1 VTDIQAA
8 VNKAMGKDVL
18 LRGSDPKFVV
28 KYLRTGVLPF
38 DILLQGG
45 LPRGRFS
52 MITGDW
58 STLKSYMGLC
68 AIRETQLQGG
78 VASLIDTEHAFDPD
92 WATSVGVNVDDLLL
106 QYPENG
112 ELAIDTAEALIRSD
126 EVDLLVI
133 DSVAATLP
141 QQEQEKRLYKENIQ
155 PGRQAALMSAASRRM
170 TTANNGK
177 TAVLWVNQL
186 RENIGMTFGPRE
198 KAPGGRALPFYS
210 CLVPGTKVLRSD
222 FRWVS
227 VETLKPGDMLVGFD
241 EYATEGTNRKMRLA
255 EVIGNDKIIKD
266 CYEIETDRGVTTASA
281 EHKWLVETHPY
292 PSKSML
298 GWKRTDE
305 LEPDDNIAWFAE
317 PWDEGDSYE
326 AVYLSGIYDGEGSVN
341 TAMWTRNGNYKGW
354 GITVVQKPGI
364 VLDKIKSCLDTLGYR
379 YREDV
384 QTTGCHQLLLQGD
397 LAMRMRF
404 FGEVSPERLVN
415 RIGDGWVGSV
425 AVSRG
430 PGTGKKWA
438 SVKELR
444 HVGRRTVYAT
454 GTTTETLFADGMFS
468 HNSYI
473 LEVKKVGKI
482 TRDTRMY
489 TGEKWQNSKEQI
501 GQKFRIELSKSKL
514 NKPFREIWFDWSLTE
529 GEVDIIAFL
538 FAQGLEHGLITVKGA
553 SYVYGDVKAVGKDK
567 FKAALAA
574 NQQGMANLTAD
585 VTVANNGDKPVL
597 VKPAPKQMK
606 KRLVK

>member
-1 VTDIQAA
+1 MNKRVTDLQQA
-8 VNKAMGKDVL
+8 VNKAMGHDVL

-58 STLKSYMGLC
+58 STLKSYFGLC

-78 VASLIDTEHAFDPD
+78 IASLIDTEHAFDPD
-92 WATSVGVNVDDLLL
+92 WAASVGVNVDDLLL

-112 ELAIDTAEALIRSD
+112 EQAIDTAETLIRSN
-126 EVDLLVI
+126 EVDLIVI

-170 TTANNGK
+170 TTANSGK

-210 CLVPGTKVLRSD
+210 
-222 FRWVS
+222 
-227 VETLKPGDMLVGFD
+227 
-241 EYATEGTNRKMRLA
+241 
-255 EVIGNDKIIKD
+255 
-266 CYEIETDRGVTTASA
+266 
-281 EHKWLVETHPY
+281 
-292 PSKSML
+292 
-298 GWKRTDE
+298 
-305 LEPDDNIAWFAE
+305 
-317 PWDEGDSYE
+317 
-326 AVYLSGIYDGEGSVN
+326 
-341 TAMWTRNGNYKGW
+341 
-354 GITVVQKPGI
+354 
-364 VLDKIKSCLDTLGYR
+364 
-379 YREDV
+379 
-384 QTTGCHQLLLQGD
+384 
-397 LAMRMRF
+397 
-404 FGEVSPERLVN
+404 
-415 RIGDGWVGSV
+415 
-425 AVSRG
+425 
-430 PGTGKKWA
+430 
-438 SVKELR
+438 
-444 HVGRRTVYAT
+444 
-454 GTTTETLFADGMFS
+454 
-468 HNSYI
+468 SYI

-489 TGEKWQNSKEQI
+489 TGEKWQTGKEQI

-514 NKPFREIWFDWSLTE
+514 NKPYRDIWFDWSLEE
-529 GEVDIIAFL
+529 GEVDIISFL
-538 FAQGLEHGLITVKGA
+538 FAQGLEHGLITAKGA
-553 SYVYGDVKAVGKDK
+553 SYVYGNVKAVGKDK

-574 NQQGMANLTAD
+574 NAQGRANLTAE

-597 VKPAPKQMK
+597 VKPAAKKQMR